1 MSEECCEQKERQV
14 EPRPEMGPK
23 YIAWNQLKK
32 QRDYN
37 RRVAADS
44 DLIMQAIE
52 AAPELDEAMCIS
64 MGIKAQVPPGMQK

>member
-1 MSEECCEQKERQV
+1 MSDV
-14 EPRPEMGPK
+14 RPEMGPK

-37 RRVAADS
+37 RRVATDS

-64 MGIKAQVPPGMQK
+64 MGIKAQAPPGMQK